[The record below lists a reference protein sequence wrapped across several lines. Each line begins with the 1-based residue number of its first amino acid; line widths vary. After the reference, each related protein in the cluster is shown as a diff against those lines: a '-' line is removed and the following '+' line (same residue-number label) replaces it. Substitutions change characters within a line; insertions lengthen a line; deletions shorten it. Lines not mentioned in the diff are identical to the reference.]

1 MLVPSWDDTFF
12 GPRYLRI
19 VEFYTATI
27 SVFRIRLVC
36 GVTTDVT
43 IAKLYSFNTSS
54 TSTVSKCIKH
64 LTCKNVFRETPS
76 SQDRKNARRKV
87 MTKLQ
92 RLRKIKRTS
101 AARIRKA
108 KKESATLANA
118 QDVEET
124 LFGKLVKIPFPL
136 LEGNASLRVL

>member
-1 MLVPSWDDTFF
+1 M
-12 GPRYLRI
+12 
-19 VEFYTATI
+19 
-27 SVFRIRLVC
+27 C